1 MRKIK
6 LIKFIIILTICF
18 TFLLSAQSK
27 QRQKTTEISTQ
38 KPQIAKLLPD
48 LTVSFTSR
56 TRLPIQFKRT
66 KMKRDL
72 RVTVKNIGKKE
83 AKNFFVDYF
92 LSTDRKLSVNQIVYS
107 PVFREDVL
115 LKGGRFHIPILAPG
129 ASKTFNYTPPFK
141 IDRLPAKRKYYIGVF
156 VDSQRT
162 VKEWNEGNN
171 FDWQDYFYFP
181 AHIAHINSIGQ
192 LGIMSPASLG
202 QMTLE
207 LHGTG
212 FGNDLSNKTVQM
224 GPYTLNLQPLE
235 SAPPTHV
242 QAVIP
247 QNVVFGVEYNVYYAK
262 DGIRISNIKKHLLK
276 VWFEGIMLSSDYNVY
291 SGPPGCVIG
300 IHGAYFG
307 STQGSF
313 VVKFGTTTATV
324 SSWSNNQVNIIC
336 PNVPPG
342 NYNIHF
348 EKGGQNVT
356 LNGGGWTVTSN

>member
-6 LIKFIIILTICF
+6 LIKFLIVFTIGF

-27 QRQKTTEISTQ
+27 QRDKTRAISTQ
-38 KPQIAKLLPD
+38 KPQVSILLPD
-48 LTVSFTSR
+48 LTVAFTSK
-56 TRLPIQFKRT
+56 TRLPIQSKITSMRT
-66 KMKRDL
+66 GL

-92 LSTDRKLSVNQIVYS
+92 LSTDRKLSVKQIVYS
-107 PVFREDVL
+107 RVFREDVL
-115 LKGGRFHIPILAPG
+115 LKGGRFHIQTLASG
-129 ASKTFNYTPPFK
+129 ASKTFNYTPHFK
-141 IDRLPAKRKYYIGVF
+141 IDRFPAKSKYYIGVF

-171 FDWQDYFYFP
+171 YDWKDYIFLP
-181 AHIAHINSIGQ
+181 AHINSTGQ
-192 LGIMSPASLG
+192 LGIMSPASIG
-202 QMTLE
+202 QMVLSIS
-207 LHGTG
+207 G
-212 FGNDLSNKTVQM
+212 FGFGSTYNNKKVHM
-224 GPYTLNLQPLE
+224 GSYSLNIQDPE
-235 SAPPTHV
+235 SSPTYV

-247 QNVVFGVEYNVYYAK
+247 QNVVFGVEYNVYYEQNN
-262 DGIRISNIKKHLLK
+262 IRISNKKKYLLK
-276 VWFEGIMLSSDYNVY
+276 VWIEGIMLSSDYNVY

-307 STQGSF
+307 ATQGSF
-313 VVKFGTTTATV
+313 VVKFGTITTTV

-356 LNGGGWTVTSN
+356 LNAGGWTVTSN